1 MTTSKL
7 QGLKPQSLVAER
19 DFTFGMEPKEEP
31 APKEKMPEKERVV
44 EVQTNLLA
52 PQRAS
57 EIIEASLPPSLIFY
71 RTPISAPEPEAPIH
85 QPPSRSRRA
94 TSSAAAELEA
104 ASVPLPKPSQP
115 QLITIFGSVSTADMA
130 DSIKAVLAE
139 KSGGAR
145 VVIGAEDIA
154 IVQDEDDELGHQDKG
169 IEGDRL
175 KALGDFQVAIRVKG
189 GEAVV
194 RTVSV
199 KAQETSQA

>member
-1 MTTSKL
+1 M
-7 QGLKPQSLVAER
+7 
-19 DFTFGMEPKEEP
+19 
-31 APKEKMPEKERVV
+31 
-44 EVQTNLLA
+44 
-52 PQRAS
+52 
-57 EIIEASLPPSLIFY
+57 
-71 RTPISAPEPEAPIH
+71 
-85 QPPSRSRRA
+85 
-94 TSSAAAELEA
+94 
-104 ASVPLPKPSQP
+104 PLPKPSQP

-130 DSIKAVLAE
+130 ESIKAVLAE

-154 IVQDEDDELGHQDKG
+154 IVQDEDDELGHQDNG